1 MSKHDNIYNILGK
14 LASLEPTPEPVKKPL
29 TESKASTVSEAMIA
43 EKYMGFKKD
52 AKEKE
57 VGESGLQA
65 YLGKKKYGKEGMQ
78 ALQKAGREGAS
89 KEKMAQIRAKHDKM
103 DESDPNNP
111 DTWTGPSLDKPF
123 PGKSVWPK
131 GKRPGK
137 YNTQTGQV
145 SHWDNRTD
153 TERER
158 DWNTM
163 IEAKPDYI
171 DLDKDG
177 NKKEPMKKAAKDAK
191 KPVKENF
198 QDQHD
203 IENKGEYDQEGDMA
217 HDQLNTIDDAAEELK
232 AIIDSDDNLP
242 EWVQS
247 KITKAMDYL
256 DTARDYL
263 KSNDVNEEMKSWM
276 RDPQDPESKVP
287 AFQRKNKEAG
297 KQAGEKA
304 VDAMNKKVG
313 ANVFK
318 SGRANEG
325 TVTHTKTGLIHKG
338 SYGSDYQ
345 GSDEEDDDYGSSK
358 SSSGD
363 KKRGR
368 PRIHPAKDP
377 NAPKRPRGR
386 PRKNNESIN
395 LDTFVED
402 TMAELEGIYLGEKA
416 VSKQQQKFM
425 GMVHAMKK
433 GEKVKGASPELK
445 KAAKSMSKADAKDF
459 ASTKHKGLP
468 QKVSES
474 MNFVEMMRE
483 TDQTVEEML
492 AELHAELDEYKRS
505 GHMGDKL
512 RDAVDLHRH
521 NKKKIMG
528 ETNPLALPEIVAPV
542 ESDSALDE
550 LAALA
555 GLGQPVVEEPNE
567 GNEFS
572 GARAD
577 AIRAGKDTFSV
588 AGKTYKVTD
597 AGDEM
602 NESQCNMSEAGAM
615 CPEHGLKECGMYEA
629 SKPDYIDLDKDGNKK
644 EPMKKAAKDAKKVN
658 EDLQADDGEYY
669 DSADDFFG
677 QFEAD
682 TFDQEIESDD
692 GMEVR
697 GYIDGVNVMAWRF
710 NDESKTS
717 GYGVYNDDELMNEC
731 GMGPMPSQE
740 PESRLSVNTNMSSD
754 GKRDV
759 TVSASGEEAEK
770 LMQLLKLAG
779 LGNKQP
785 EMARPEEMEEEFAN
799 EPDEKYASTDV
810 IIRQGNDLNRPK
822 AQYAD
827 KPKAGDNPMA
837 TESMLKLEG
846 RLAAEYELLKKG
858 K

>member
-1 MSKHDNIYNILGK
+1 MSKHNDIYNILGK
-14 LASLEPTPEPVKKPL
+14 LASLEPKPEPTKKPL
-29 TESKASTVSEAMIA
+29 TEGKATSVSEAMIA
-43 EKYMGFKKD
+43 EKYSSFKEAKKVSEAVTLKPG
-52 AKEKE
+52 AKERLEKE
-57 VGESGLQA
+57 KQDKEDAAKALATKMSGPPTVSL
-65 YLGKKKYGKEGMQ
+65 KKKP
-78 ALQKAGREGAS
+78 
-89 KEKMAQIRAKHDKM
+89 M
-103 DESDPNNP
+103 DEAS
-111 DTWTGPSLDKPF
+111 
-123 PGKSVWPK
+123 
-131 GKRPGK
+131 
-137 YNTQTGQV
+137 
-145 SHWDNRTD
+145 
-153 TERER
+153 
-158 DWNTM
+158 
-163 IEAKPDYI
+163 KPDYI

-177 NKKEPMKKAAKDAK
+177 DKKEPMKKAAKDAK
-191 KPVKENF
+191 KDVKENF
-198 QDQHD
+198 EDQHD

-217 HDQLNTIDDAAEELK
+217 KDDLSTIEDAAREL
-232 AIIDSDDNLP
+232 DSILQADDNLP

-247 KITKAMDYL
+247 KINKAMDYL
-256 DTARDYL
+256 DTARDYM
-263 KSNDVNEEMKSWM
+263 KANQDDDNPEVNEEMKSWM

-304 VDAMNKKVG
+304 ADDMNKKAG
-313 ANVFK
+313 AKVFK

-325 TVTHTKTGLIHKG
+325 SVTHTKTGLIHKG

-345 GSDEEDDDYGSSK
+345 GSDDDDDEFAPK
-358 SSSGD
+358 SSSLSGE

-386 PRKNNESIN
+386 PRKSMESIN

-402 TMAELEGIYLGEKA
+402 AMTELEGIYLGEKA

-433 GEKVKGASPELK
+433 GEKVKGASAELK
-445 KAAKSMSKADAKDF
+445 KAAKSMSKSDAKDF
-459 ASTKHKGLP
+459 AKTKHKGLP

-492 AELHAELDEYKRS
+492 NELHSELDEYKRS

-512 RDAVDLHRH
+512 RDALDLHRH
-521 NKKKIMG
+521 TKKKVMG
-528 ETNPLALPEIVAPV
+528 EIGVKSAVADTIADNFTV
-542 ESDSALDE
+542 GVDNELDE

-588 AGKTYKVTD
+588 AGQTYKVTD

-602 NESQCNMSEAGAM
+602 NESQCNMSEAGEM
-615 CPEHGLKECGMYEA
+615 CPTHGLKECGMYEA

-669 DSADDFFG
+669 DSADDFFS

-682 TFDQEIESDD
+682 HFDNEVESDD

-710 NDESKTS
+710 DDESKTS
-717 GYGVYNDDELMNEC
+717 GYGVYNDDALNELNEC
-731 GMGPMPSQE
+731 GMGPMVPQQ
-740 PESRLSVNTNMSSD
+740 PDSRLSVNTSMSSD
-754 GKRDV
+754 GKKDV
-759 TVSASGEEAEK
+759 TVTASGDEAEK

-779 LGNKQP
+779 LGGSREPQ
-785 EMARPEEMEEEFAN
+785 MSRPEEMEEEYAN
-799 EPDEKYASTDV
+799 EPDEKYASTDA

-822 AQYAD
+822 AQYAN
-827 KPKAGDNPMA
+827 KPKLGDNPMA
-837 TESMLKLEG
+837 TESQLKLEG